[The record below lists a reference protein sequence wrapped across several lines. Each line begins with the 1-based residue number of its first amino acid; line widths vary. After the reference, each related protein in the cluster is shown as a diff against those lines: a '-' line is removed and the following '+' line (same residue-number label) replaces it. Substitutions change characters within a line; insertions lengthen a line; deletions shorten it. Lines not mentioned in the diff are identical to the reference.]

1 MGCAER
7 ARGDALTKSLVG
19 EEYNKVSIAKEAIIA
34 QGGQGV
40 QAHGCPHVGEARRS
54 HEGQGSWSHRRPRRC
69 LGQARPQ
76 GGGHTQRFQQK
87 MGESGREVA
96 QAGATRRGAMVD
108 AVGTTRGERGVC
120 CCCCCVVR
128 AVERAPTVG
137 KIPATAAT
145 LAVAPTSLP
154 APRAALSTSPTPRAA
169 PSTDPHLTWPSTSA
183 ACFVDPAVVYDCHER
198 AAPSAP
204 TDLPARSRTEPPMY
218 HLITIHRDVGH
229 VHLMVTRSVADVLCP
244 VDRLILTADAPPD
257 AFPVPSSL
265 RTALADPH

>member
-1 MGCAER
+1 V
-7 ARGDALTKSLVG
+7 LLLLL
-19 EEYNKVSIAKEAIIA
+19 
-34 QGGQGV
+34 
-40 QAHGCPHVGEARRS
+40 RS
-54 HEGQGSWSHRRPRRC
+54 EGS
-69 LGQARPQ
+69 
-76 GGGHTQRFQQK
+76 
-87 MGESGREVA
+87 GESTNGREDSCDCSDA
-96 QAGATRRGAMVD
+96 CSGAH
-108 AVGTTRGERGVC
+108 
-120 CCCCCVVR
+120 
-128 AVERAPTVG
+128 
-137 KIPATAAT
+137 I
-145 LAVAPTSLP
+145 SP

-229 VHLMVTRSVADVLCP
+229 VHLMVTRSVADVLYP

>member
-69 LGQARPQ
+69 LRQARPQ

-145 LAVAPTSLP
+145 LAVAPTFLLHHARLCQPRLRHARLHRPTRTLRGPRRVRLASSIPPSSTIATNGLP
-154 APRAALSTSPTPRAA
+154 HRLPLTCLPVLA
-169 PSTDPHLTWPSTSA
+169 PSLQCTT
-183 ACFVDPAVVYDCHER
+183 
-198 AAPSAP
+198 
-204 TDLPARSRTEPPMY
+204 
-218 HLITIHRDVGH
+218 
-229 VHLMVTRSVADVLCP
+229 
-244 VDRLILTADAPPD
+244 
-257 AFPVPSSL
+257 
-265 RTALADPH
+265 